1 MEFDASRSIQ
11 EIMRP
16 PALELIGER
25 RVQCTALGTIPSALV
40 LVLPIPAM
48 WGKMKDWFLSGAI
61 NETKGSCWIWRTP
74 GARE

>member
-11 EIMRP
+11 EIMRLP
-16 PALELIGER
+16 TLELIGER
-25 RVQCTALGTIPSALV
+25 RVQCTVLSTIPSALA
-40 LVLPIPAM
+40 VLPIPAM

-61 NETKGSCWIWRTP
+61 NETKGSCWIWRAP